1 MEETANRCLLC
12 VAVQRVLFAVVWV
25 TTFGKHHFWL
35 LPNLTE
41 DVGFFESFKPFYK
54 HDVCS
59 SKDKDKA
66 SGSDGSGAASDDG
79 VKDQEDEGVNGDN
92 DNGYEMVDREE
103 VAHVEDVA
111 LGVGVEETKKT
122 K

>member
-1 MEETANRCLLC
+1 MP
-12 VAVQRVLFAVVWV
+12 VAVQRVLFAVTWLV
-25 TTFGKHHFWL
+25 TFGKHHFWL

-54 HDVCS
+54 HDVCPGK
-59 SKDKDKA
+59 KDKTEKDKTTNPE
-66 SGSDGSGAASDDG
+66 GSGGTTEDG
-79 VKDQEDEGVNGDN
+79 TKEQEEGEEGEGDN

-111 LGVGVEETKKT
+111 VVAEGETKKT

>member
-1 MEETANRCLLC
+1 M
-12 VAVQRVLFAVVWV
+12 LFAVVWLV
-25 TTFGKHHFWL
+25 TFGKHHFWL

-54 HDVCS
+54 HDACPG
-59 SKDKDKA
+59 KKDKA
-66 SGSDGSGAASDDG
+66 DKEKTDGSGGNSEDG
-79 VKDQEDEGVNGDN
+79 TKGQEEEEGDN

-111 LGVGVEETKKT
+111 AGAGREETKKT

>member
-1 MEETANRCLLC
+1 M
-12 VAVQRVLFAVVWV
+12 LFALVWL
-25 TTFGKHHFWL
+25 TTFGRHHFWL

-54 HDVCS
+54 HDVCK
-59 SKDKDKA
+59 KDKKPDKA
-66 SGSDGSGAASDDG
+66 SGSDGSGAASDDS
-79 VKDQEDEGVNGDN
+79 VKDHEEEVAGNGDGDN

-111 LGVGVEETKKT
+111 LGGGGEETKKT